1 MFFRKKN
8 KVTDLFVGLP
18 DGAHISADSKDGW
31 IVIKVNDEP
40 IFEGTVSDSMVVY
53 VSLMRLMGKRTAK
66 KILKMRD

>member
-18 DGAHISADSKDGW
+18 DGARISADSKDGW